1 MKEIDEKD
9 GKRCALYDVSEEAK
23 NANIEMPVLLDAE
36 LAGKLEPSPFLL
48 SIGIT
53 FKQRLENLLG
63 LVRSSIKPTK
73 QDEKQ
78 FGLPFMILKGP
89 LVSESF
95 LLVHVN
101 IENRDGKPTIT
112 LSHIS
117 EIDEDDSH

>member
-9 GKRCALYDVSEEAK
+9 GKRCTLYDVSEEAK
-23 NANIEMPVLLDAE
+23 KADIEMPVLLDAE
-36 LAGKLEPSPFLL
+36 LAGKLEPSPFLT

-53 FKQRLENLLG
+53 FKQRLENLLS

-78 FGLPFMILKGP
+78 FGVPFMVLKGP

-95 LLVHVN
+95 VLVHVN
-101 IENRDGKPTIT
+101 IESKDGKPSIT
-112 LSHIS
+112 LSQIS
-117 EIDEDDSH
+117 EIDEND